1 MKIKYNY
8 LPFEFRNPQ
17 KIMSEW
23 KKLIKTTE
31 FTLGYKVKEFE
42 KAFAKY
48 IGAKYCVSTNNGTDA
63 LILCLKSLGISKGDQ
78 VITVT
83 NTFYATVGAIVACG
97 AKPVFI
103 DCDDRYQIDVQEIE
117 KAITKKTKA
126 IIPVHWGGASPDMN
140 KLIKICKKHKIYIIE
155 DACMGIGAKIFNKK
169 PGTFGE
175 VNAFSMHPLKSLN
188 VMGDGGIVATNKLKL
203 YRWLLK
209 YRNHGM
215 INRDKIDIWGVNMRL
230 QPLQAIV
237 ALEGLKKLKKIIQK
251 RNENAK
257 YLDKELK
264 SLYPNIILPE
274 RKKNYLETF
283 ALYMA
288 RFKNRNKL
296 KKYLD
301 RNHIETKVH
310 YPIPLHLQKPGKKLG
325 YKKGDFR
332 NAELQSKQLLTLPV
346 HQFLSK
352 KQLKYMVKKI
362 RFFYNL

>member
-1 MKIKYNY
+1 
-8 LPFEFRNPQ
+8 
-17 KIMSEW
+17 
-23 KKLIKTTE
+23 
-31 FTLGYKVKEFE
+31 
-42 KAFAKY
+42 
-48 IGAKYCVSTNNGTDA
+48 
-63 LILCLKSLGISKGDQ
+63 
-78 VITVT
+78 
-83 NTFYATVGAIVACG
+83 
-97 AKPVFI
+97 
-103 DCDDRYQIDVQEIE
+103 
-117 KAITKKTKA
+117 
-126 IIPVHWGGASPDMN
+126 MN

-251 RNENAK
+251 RNKNAK

-274 RKKNYLETF
+274 RKKLFGNICFVYGE
-283 ALYMA
+283 
-288 RFKNRNKL
+288 
-296 KKYLD
+296 
-301 RNHIETKVH
+301 V
-310 YPIPLHLQKPGKKLG
+310 QK
-325 YKKGDFR
+325 
-332 NAELQSKQLLTLPV
+332 
-346 HQFLSK
+346 
-352 KQLKYMVKKI
+352 
-362 RFFYNL
+362 